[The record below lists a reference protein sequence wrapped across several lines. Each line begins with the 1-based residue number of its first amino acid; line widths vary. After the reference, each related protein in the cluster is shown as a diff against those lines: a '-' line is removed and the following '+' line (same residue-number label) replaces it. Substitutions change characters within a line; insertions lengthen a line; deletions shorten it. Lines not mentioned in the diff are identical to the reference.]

1 MIVYLQILM
10 PWIQNGYTEPFGLH
24 LLALLGA
31 YVALLPLYLRSRN
44 DELYVEVW
52 VARCVASRLRLWQE
66 LAIEN
71 KRHGCKTV
79 PLIVANN
86 TRQIYAYAVPV
97 AWLLGLAEA
106 YQADYLEAI
115 SFDLSGGV
123 SSSKIAIG
131 PMPLVVMLLW
141 CMRVFLTI
149 TIGESA
155 ARYVSNEPTLR
166 TLHVAF
172 SSRSTSIHVG
182 GLRSFPFNMA
192 VIAHDSFVSE
202 MS

>member
-1 MIVYLQILM
+1 MQVREVEMVESDSPIFMWSDRFMILYLQILM
-10 PWIQNGYTEPFGLH
+10 PWIQNGYTEPFGLY

-44 DELYVEVW
+44 DELFVEVW
-52 VARCVASRLRLWQE
+52 VARCVASRLRLRSHVGKS
-66 LAIEN
+66 LAIEI

-79 PLIVANN
+79 LLSAVNN
-86 TRQIYAYAVPV
+86 TRQIYAYAIPV

-115 SFDLSGGV
+115 SFDLNGGV

-172 SSRSTSIHVG
+172 
-182 GLRSFPFNMA
+182 PQ
-192 VIAHDSFVSE
+192 
-202 MS
+202 